1 MKVLV
6 VGGGG
11 REHALVWKLAQSP
24 NVSQV
29 YCAPGNAGIAQLAE
43 CISIGVNDFEEL
55 AAFVEKEG
63 VALTVVGPEEPL
75 LNGIVDFFESRK
87 LTIFGPKKEAALIEG
102 SKTFAKDLMEKY
114 KIPTGAYRS
123 FTAYKDA
130 LTYVREQGAPIVIK
144 ADGLAAGKGVT
155 VALTIKEAEEALH
168 AMMVDDVFGSAA
180 SRVVIEE
187 YLAGEEMT
195 LLSFVDGTTVIPMVP
210 SQDHKPAFDGDKGPN
225 TGGMGTYSPVPHMD
239 HAIVQ
244 QAIDTIVIPTAKAMV
259 AEGRPFRGI
268 LYTGLMITE
277 KGPKVIEYNARFGDP
292 ETQVVLPRLASDL
305 AEIFLSATTGKLA
318 ECRVE
323 WKQDAAVCVVMASE
337 GYPGS
342 YPRGREI
349 TGLPANTEEAIVF
362 HAGTAEEDGRIVTS
376 GGRVLGVTAMGSDL
390 YEAQR
395 KAYETLGQI
404 SFTGAH
410 YRTDIGAKALQKAEK
425 NTR

>member
-6 VGGGG
+6 VGSGG

-24 NVSQV
+24 NVSRV

-43 CISIGVNDFEEL
+43 CVPIGVNDFANL
-55 AAFVEKEG
+55 ADFVKRTGIE
-63 VALTVVGPEEPL
+63 LTVVGPEEPL
-75 LNGIVDFFESRK
+75 LHGIVDFFEEQS
-87 LTIFGPKKEAALIEG
+87 LPIFGPNKAAALIEG

-114 KIPTGAYRS
+114 SIPTGAYQS
-123 FTAYKDA
+123 FTSYDA
-130 LTYVREQGAPIVIK
+130 ALAYVREQGAPIVIK

-155 VALTIKEAEEALH
+155 VALTLAEAEEALH
-168 AMMVDDVFGSAA
+168 AMMVDDVFGGAA

-195 LLSFVDGTTVIPMVP
+195 LLSFVDGETVIPMVP

-239 HAIVQ
+239 ESIVG
-244 QAIDTIVIPTAKAMV
+244 QAVESIVIPTAKAMV
-259 AEGRPFRGI
+259 KEGRPFRGI
-268 LYTGLMITE
+268 LYTGLMITD

-305 AEIFLSATTGKLA
+305 AAIFLAAATGKLA
-318 ECRVE
+318 ECEVA
-323 WKQDAAVCVVMASE
+323 WKPEAAVCVVMASE

-342 YPRGREI
+342 YPKGCEI
-349 TGLPANTEEAIVF
+349 TGLPANTDEAMVF
-362 HAGTAEEDGRIVTS
+362 HAGTAAENGRIVTS
-376 GGRVLGVTAMGSDL
+376 GGRVLGVTALGSDL

-395 KAYETLGQI
+395 KAYDTVKQI
-404 SFTGAH
+404 SFAGAH
-410 YRTDIGAKALQKAEK
+410 YRTDIGAKALRKAEK
-425 NTR
+425 KPS